1 MTWRRRSAT
10 IWPGVRAKGRCHLG
24 FRCGGCERTPLFS
37 PPLAANP
44 PNVTDLHRHLR
55 ERLLHAVTT
64 LGVPAAAA
72 EPLLRLDPPK
82 NRDHG
87 DVTLGAFQLA
97 KLAGKPPPAFANE
110 LAALVVPDPIVE
122 SSTAAGPFVNFRFR
136 RAALA
141 REVLSA
147 VQSDAAPYG
156 RARSSGEVVCID
168 FSSPNIAKPFHIGHM
183 RSTVIGNALC
193 RIWRHVGAEVHGIN
207 HLGDWGMPFAK
218 MMTAYMRWGNEQ
230 ELHRSPMRYMFDLYK
245 RYGQEVKGNPALDDE
260 AAMHFRA
267 LESGA
272 DNPERRMWQ
281 LLRDESLK
289 AFQGP
294 YSRLGVTFDH
304 VTGESFFEDK
314 MAAALQRV
322 TASGVLEESD
332 GAEVVWL
339 KELGIKEPC
348 ILKKRD
354 GTTLYH
360 TRDLAAAFYREAT
373 FRPTRILY
381 VVGAEQKL
389 HFDQLKGV
397 LTKMKEKVAA
407 AVEHVP
413 FGLVL
418 SKTDDGKWEKF
429 ASRAGNAV
437 FLDEILDE
445 AVAKVRA
452 IIREKNP
459 DLPDADAVAEQ
470 VGVSAIVFNDLKN
483 SRIRDVKF
491 DWDAMLAFEGET
503 GPYVQYAIAR
513 LGSILR
519 KAEVP
524 VPGVDTI
531 DCAVLADAERVLL
544 TMMDF
549 GTAVQRAAEQSEP
562 SHVTGHTIALA
573 GEIHSYLRDHYVIGQ
588 EAKVRDARL
597 VLVDAARRLLTTGLA
612 LLGIPAPERM

>member
-1 MTWRRRSAT
+1 M
-10 IWPGVRAKGRCHLG
+10 
-24 FRCGGCERTPLFS
+24 
-37 PPLAANP
+37 
-44 PNVTDLHRHLR
+44 TDLHTHLR
-55 ERLLHAVTT
+55 SRLLAAATS
-64 LGVPAAAA
+64 LGLPANAA

-82 NRDHG
+82 NREHG
-87 DVTLGAFQLA
+87 DVAFGTFQLA
-97 KLAGKPPPAFANE
+97 KLAGKAPQALAGE
-110 LAALVVPDPIVE
+110 LAARVTADDVIE
-122 SSTAAGPFVNFRFR
+122 SATAAGPFVNFRFR

-141 REVLSA
+141 RSVLAA

-156 RARSSGEVVCID
+156 CAPKSGQIVCID

-193 RIWRHVGAEVHGIN
+193 RIHRHLGAEVHGIN

-230 ELHRSPMRYMFDLYK
+230 DLHRSPMRYMFDLYK
-245 RYGQEVKGNPALDDE
+245 RYGVEVKQNPGLDDE
-260 AAMHFRA
+260 AAKHFQA

-272 DNPERRMWQ
+272 DNVERRMWQ

-314 MAAALQRV
+314 MAGAMQRV
-322 TASGVLEESD
+322 AASGVLEQSE

-348 ILKKRD
+348 ILRKRD

-360 TRDLAAAFYREAT
+360 TRDLAAVFYREAT
-373 FRPTRILY
+373 FHPTRILY

-397 LTKMKEKVAA
+397 LTKMKEPIAA

-445 AVAKVRA
+445 AVAKVRS

-459 DLPDADAVAEQ
+459 ELPDAERVAEQ
-470 VGVSAIVFNDLKN
+470 VGVSSIVFNDLKN
-483 SRIRDVKF
+483 SRIKDVKF
-491 DWDAMLAFEGET
+491 DWDSMLNFDGET
-503 GPYVQYAIAR
+503 GPYVQFACAR
-513 LGSILR
+513 LSSILR
-519 KAEVP
+519 KAEAP
-524 VPGVDTI
+524 VPKIEAI
-531 DCAVLADAERVLL
+531 DCALLADAERMLL

-573 GEIHSYLRDHYVIGQ
+573 GEIHSYLRDHYVVGQ

-597 VLVDAARRLLTTGLA
+597 VLVDAARRLLTTGLG
-612 LLGIPAPERM
+612 LLGIAAPERM

>member
-1 MTWRRRSAT
+1 M
-10 IWPGVRAKGRCHLG
+10 
-24 FRCGGCERTPLFS
+24 
-37 PPLAANP
+37 
-44 PNVTDLHRHLR
+44 TDLHRQLLD
-55 ERLLHAVTT
+55 RLLSAVAA
-64 LGVPAAAA
+64 LGATPEQAAAA
-72 EPLLRLDPPK
+72 VRLDLPK

-87 DVTLGAFQLA
+87 DVAFGAFQLA
-97 KLAGKPPPAFANE
+97 KLLGQAPPA
-110 LAALVVPDPIVE
+110 LAAAVAGAMPVDDLIE
-122 SSTAAGPFVNFRFR
+122 SASSAGPFVNFRFR

-141 REVLSA
+141 RAVLTA
-147 VQSDAAPYG
+147 IQAQAAPYG
-156 RARSSGEVVCID
+156 PSAATGQTVCID

-193 RIWRHVGAEVHGIN
+193 RIHRHLGTTVHGIN

-218 MMTAYMRWGNEQ
+218 MMTAYMRWGNET

-245 RYGQEVKGNPALDDE
+245 RYGQEAKQNPGLDDE
-260 AAMHFRA
+260 AAKHFQA

-272 DNPERRMWQ
+272 DNAERRMWQ
-281 LLRDESLK
+281 LLRDESLQ

-304 VTGESFFEDK
+304 ITGESFFEDK
-314 MAAALQRV
+314 MEAAMARV
-322 TASGVLEESD
+322 AATGVLERSE

-339 KELGIKEPC
+339 KEQGIKEPC
-348 ILKKRD
+348 ILRKSD

-360 TRDLAAAFYREAT
+360 TRDLAAVFYREAT
-373 FRPTRILY
+373 FRPHRILY

-389 HFDQLKGV
+389 HFDQLKAV
-397 LTKMKEKVAA
+397 LQKMREPIAA

-418 SKTDDGKWEKF
+418 SKTEDGKWEKF

-445 AVAKVRA
+445 AVAKVRG

-459 DLPDADAVAEQ
+459 DLPHAEQVAEQ

-483 SRIRDVKF
+483 SRIKDVKF
-491 DWDAMLAFEGET
+491 DWDSMLNFDGET
-503 GPYVQYAIAR
+503 GPYVQYACAR

-519 KAEVP
+519 KVDLP
-524 VPGVDTI
+524 VPAADQVDLG
-531 DCAVLADAERVLL
+531 ALADAERVLL
-544 TMMDF
+544 VMLDF

-573 GEIHSYLRDHYVIGQ
+573 GEIHSYLRDHYVVGA
-588 EAKVRDARL
+588 EPAVRDARL
-597 VLVDAARRLLTTGLA
+597 VLVDAARRLLVTGLR
-612 LLGIPAPERM
+612 LLGIEAPERM

>member
-1 MTWRRRSAT
+1 
-10 IWPGVRAKGRCHLG
+10 
-24 FRCGGCERTPLFS
+24 
-37 PPLAANP
+37 
-44 PNVTDLHRHLR
+44 VTDLHRHLR

-87 DVTLGAFQLA
+87 DVALGAFQLA
-97 KLAGKPPPAFANE
+97 KLAGKAPPAFAVE
-110 LAALVVPDPIVE
+110 LAALVTPDPIVE
-122 SSTAAGPFVNFRFR
+122 SSAAAGPFVNFRFR

-141 REVLSA
+141 REVLTA

-156 RARSSGEVVCID
+156 RARSSGEIVCID

-245 RYGQEVKGNPALDDE
+245 RYGQEVKTNPALDDE
-260 AAMHFRA
+260 AAKHFRA

-272 DNPERRMWQ
+272 DNQERRMWQ

-322 TASGVLEESD
+322 AASGVLEESD
-332 GAEVVWL
+332 GAAVVWL

-373 FRPTRILY
+373 FHPTRILY

-503 GPYVQYAIAR
+503 GPYVQYAVAR

-519 KAEVP
+519 KAETP
-524 VPGVDTI
+524 VPAVDAI
-531 DCAVLADAERVLL
+531 DCALLADAERVLL

-588 EAKVRDARL
+588 EAAVRDARL

>member
-1 MTWRRRSAT
+1 M
-10 IWPGVRAKGRCHLG
+10 
-24 FRCGGCERTPLFS
+24 
-37 PPLAANP
+37 
-44 PNVTDLHRHLR
+44 TDLHRHLR
-55 ERLLHAVTT
+55 ARLL
-64 LGVPAAAA
+64 AAATDLGLAAEVA

-87 DVTLGAFQLA
+87 DVALGTFQLA
-97 KLAGKPPPAFANE
+97 KAAGKAPPAIATE
-110 LAALVVPDPIVE
+110 IAARITSDPIVE
-122 SSTAAGPFVNFRFR
+122 SATAAGPFVNFRFR

-141 REVLSA
+141 REVLA
-147 VQSDAAPYG
+147 AIQGDQAPYG
-156 RARSSGEVVCID
+156 KSRGTGEVVCID

-193 RIWRHVGAEVHGIN
+193 RIHRHRGATVHGIN

-245 RYGQEVKGNPALDDE
+245 RYGQEVKQNPALDDE
-260 AAMHFRA
+260 AAAHFRA

-272 DNPERRMWQ
+272 DNQERRMWR

-294 YSRLGVTFDH
+294 YARLGVTFDH

-314 MAAALQRV
+314 MEAAMERV
-322 TASGVLEESD
+322 TASGVLEDSD
-332 GAEVVWL
+332 GAQVVWL

-348 ILKKRD
+348 LLRKSD

-373 FRPTRILY
+373 FRPARILY

-397 LTKMKEKVAA
+397 LTKMKEPIAA

-418 SKTDDGKWEKF
+418 SKTEDGKWEKF
-429 ASRAGNAV
+429 ASRSGNAV

-445 AVAKVRA
+445 SVAKVRT

-459 DLPDADAVAEQ
+459 DLPDPDAVAEQ
-470 VGVSAIVFNDLKN
+470 IGVSAIVFNDLKN
-483 SRIRDVKF
+483 SRIKDVKF
-491 DWDAMLAFEGET
+491 DWESMLNFDGET
-503 GPYVQYAIAR
+503 GPYVQFACAR
-513 LGSILR
+513 LSSILR
-519 KAEVP
+519 KAEAQVP
-524 VPGVDTI
+524 AVDAI
-531 DCAVLADAERVLL
+531 DCELLADAERVLL

-562 SHVTGHTIALA
+562 SHVTGHVIALA
-573 GEIHSYLRDHYVIGQ
+573 GEIHSYLRDHYVVGQ
-588 EAKVRDARL
+588 EPKIRDARL
-597 VLVDAARRLLTTGLA
+597 VLVDAARRLLTTGLG